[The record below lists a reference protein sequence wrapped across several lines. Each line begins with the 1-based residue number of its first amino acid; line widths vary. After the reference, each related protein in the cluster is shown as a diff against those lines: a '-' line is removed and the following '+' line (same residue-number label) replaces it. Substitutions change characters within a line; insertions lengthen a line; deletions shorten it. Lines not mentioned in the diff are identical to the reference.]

1 MKDEF
6 FGKTDDKRGNV
17 ASESVCSPVVAP
29 IVRGDRVLL
38 CGFWHFNDLPV
49 GNEKPAALFL
59 IKITGILKIEYVT
72 DPERFRR

>member
-29 IVRGDRVLL
+29 VVKGDNVLI
-38 CGFWHFNDLPV
+38 CGFWYLNDLLV
-49 GNEKPAALFL
+49 GKEELAAL
-59 IKITGILKIEYVT
+59 ISNKNHRNTKNRISNR
-72 DPERFRR
+72 P